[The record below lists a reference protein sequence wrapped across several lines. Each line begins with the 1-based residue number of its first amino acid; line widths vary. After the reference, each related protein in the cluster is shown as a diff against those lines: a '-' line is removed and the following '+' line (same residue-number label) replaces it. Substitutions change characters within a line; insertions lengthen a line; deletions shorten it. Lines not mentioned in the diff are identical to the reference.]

1 MDNPL
6 AMYMLLLLAL
16 VALGGINLAAFTT
29 FGVDKRL
36 AEAGD
41 RRISESTLL
50 TLAFWGG
57 TLGAYAGRQY
67 FRHKTRKKP
76 FSDQL
81 FTIAVVQVMALG
93 GGATWFLTA

>member
-1 MDNPL
+1 MAPS
-6 AMYMLLLLAL
+6 LLVIWVL
-16 VALGGINLAAFTT
+16 ALGGINLAAFTT

-41 RRISESTLL
+41 RRIPERTLL

-57 TLGAYAGRQY
+57 TPGAYAGRRV
-67 FRHKTRKKP
+67 FRHKTRKQP

-81 FTIAVVQVMALG
+81 FAIAVVQVMAIG